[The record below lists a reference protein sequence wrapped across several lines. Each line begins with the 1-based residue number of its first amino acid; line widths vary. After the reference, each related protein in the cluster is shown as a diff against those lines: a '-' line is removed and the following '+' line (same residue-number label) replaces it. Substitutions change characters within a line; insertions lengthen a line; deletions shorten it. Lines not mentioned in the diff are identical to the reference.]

1 MIHHSTKHQ
10 QNSVTFIL
18 NMHSSSVAQ
27 TENSNLFNNT
37 NLWNTQSSEELI
49 PRTNDSKSLVK
60 SNNHTIDGKSFTIAA
75 ILGLNNTNNNRNF
88 NGVVNLSLNQ
98 TNRLFDSLE
107 SIPKIYNSVYRPNS
121 AHDTYQSS
129 GLALKDLVRNNLN
142 TCYFLFRGVATN
154 KWFFQA

>member
-27 TENSNLFNNT
+27 TENSNLFNNNT

-49 PRTNDSKSLVK
+49 QRTNDSKSLVT

-75 ILGLNNTNNNRNF
+75 ILGLNNTNNNSRNF
-88 NGVVNLSLNQ
+88 NRVVNLSLNQ

-107 SIPKIYNSVYRPNS
+107 SIPKIYNSVYRSNS

-129 GLALKDLVRNNLN
+129 GLALKNLVRINLILVIF
-142 TCYFLFRGVATN
+142 YLEA
-154 KWFFQA
+154 

>member
-1 MIHHSTKHQ
+1 
-10 QNSVTFIL
+10 
-18 NMHSSSVAQ
+18 MHASSVAQ
-27 TENSNLFNNT
+27 TENSNLFNNK

-49 PRTNDSKSLVK
+49 QRTNESKSLVT

-75 ILGLNNTNNNRNF
+75 ILGLNNTNNNSRKF

-107 SIPKIYNSVYRPNS
+107 SIPKIYNSVYRSNS

-129 GLALKDLVRNNLN
+129 GLALKSLVRIN
-142 TCYFLFRGVATN
+142 
-154 KWFFQA
+154 